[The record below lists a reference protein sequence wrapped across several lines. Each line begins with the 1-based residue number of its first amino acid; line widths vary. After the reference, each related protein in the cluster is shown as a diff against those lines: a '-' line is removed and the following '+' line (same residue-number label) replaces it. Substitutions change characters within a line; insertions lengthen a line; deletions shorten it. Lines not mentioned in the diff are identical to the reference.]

1 MVYLGFLC
9 AFALGV
15 AIDRLFGRSRSV
27 DDLAQQLAALT
38 AHTYELQQRLAIV
51 EQERELREVL
61 VADAASRLMAAAKR
75 IQTRMREDPQ
85 EPPPPPNGE
94 SPLAMRT
101 RLRGG

>member
-15 AIDRLFGRSRSV
+15 AIDRLFGRSQSV
-27 DDLAQQLAALT
+27 DDLAQQQAALT
-38 AHTYELQQRLAIV
+38 AHMFELQQRLTIV

-61 VADAASRLMAAAKR
+61 VADAASRLMSAAKR
-75 IQTRMREDPQ
+75 IQTRIRADE